1 MQKFA
6 SDPRL
11 ANPLRRYAA
20 KKVPDSPYIRALV
33 VDDEQ
38 LARDELRFL
47 LKAHPEVEVVAE
59 ASNGLEALKAIDD
72 LEPDLVFLDVQMPG
86 LDGLGVA
93 RKVLERG
100 GEVPHF
106 VFATAFD
113 RYAVDAFEV
122 DAADYLL
129 KPIEK
134 SRLARAVDRA
144 LARMEVPE
152 AAPSSQFEELLSRL
166 QGTQRAPS
174 KVLVN
179 FNGRLVLVDAAE
191 VIFASIERSQIT
203 VVGTDVQGLSNYKTL
218 EELQTDLDP
227 QTFWRAHRSYLV
239 NINRIKE
246 VEPWFKSSYRL
257 RMSDS
262 SETEIPVSRAQTKRL
277 RELFKL

>member
-1 MQKFA
+1 VAEF
-6 SDPRL
+6 PT
-11 ANPLRRYAA
+11 
-20 KKVPDSPYIRALV
+20 IRAVV
-33 VDDEQ
+33 VDDED
-38 LARDELRFL
+38 LARDELLFL

-59 ASNGLEALKAIDD
+59 ATNGLEAVKAIHN

-93 RKVLERG
+93 RKVIDSG
-100 GEVPHF
+100 GHVPHF

-113 RYAVDAFEV
+113 QYAVDAFDV
-122 DAADYLL
+122 NAADYLL

-134 SRLARAVDRA
+134 QRLAKSIERA
-144 LARMEVPE
+144 LVRIDTPAGQTDPV
-152 AAPSSQFEELLSRL
+152 EELLSRIH
-166 QGTQRAPS
+166 GKQRPPS

-179 FNGRLVLVDAAE
+179 FNGRLVLVDTAE
-191 VIFASIERSQIT
+191 VIYASIERSQIT
-203 VVGTDVQGLSNYKTL
+203 VVGAEVQGLSNYKTL
-218 EELQTDLDP
+218 EELQADLDP

-257 RMSDS
+257 RMSDPDA
-262 SETEIPVSRAQTKRL
+262 TEIPVSRGQTKRL

>member
-1 MQKFA
+1 M
-6 SDPRL
+6 
-11 ANPLRRYAA
+11 
-20 KKVPDSPYIRALV
+20 
-33 VDDEQ
+33 E
-38 LARDELRFL
+38 RFEIN
-47 LKAHPEVEVVAE
+47 H
-59 ASNGLEALKAIDD
+59 
-72 LEPDLVFLDVQMPG
+72 
-86 LDGLGVA
+86 
-93 RKVLERG
+93 
-100 GEVPHF
+100 
-106 VFATAFD
+106 
-113 RYAVDAFEV
+113 
-122 DAADYLL
+122 LL

-262 SETEIPVSRAQTKRL
+262 SETEIPVSRALTKRL